1 MHITLSPRR
10 SFLPCALLCLLWAA
24 PALAQSPGSA
34 APALSTE
41 EPQLPAA
48 GALAGLPPRHLGAA
62 PQADGGHAA
71 TTGEE
76 RIGGKPRKAKKTPG
90 TRTAAAVK
98 QKDALPEQIAP
109 TVGAPEPLA
118 GEPLHSLAASAE
130 KAAPVKREEVPAS
143 ARLNAKGVAYRGL
156 FLHGNEN
163 PQLLLVEPGEGV
175 SVYLGS
181 TRMAQL
187 KGLDLASDAS
197 LKALGVKEAIL
208 PVELI
213 QDGTTQLLVWRKVPA
228 ADGSVHIHATVLKPI
243 GRFFGHVLDR
253 HVATR
258 KGDKV
263 TVHAR
268 LGVLQDNTQPDLL
281 WTPLDAKGTPTSTQ
295 RVLRWN
301 VWSGTFHAWEP
312 VPTAPKLHTPKQ
324 PKPQS

>member
-1 MHITLSPRR
+1 MHTTLSPRR

-24 PALAQSPGSA
+24 PAAASAPGSA
-34 APALSTE
+34 APTPSTE
-41 EPQLPAA
+41 EPLLPAA
-48 GALAGLPPRHLGAA
+48 GELAGLPPRHLGAS

-71 TTGEE
+71 TTGAEAV
-76 RIGGKPRKAKKTPG
+76 GGKTRKAKKATSSK
-90 TRTAAAVK
+90 RAAK
-98 QKDALPEQIAP
+98 KEALPEHIAP

-118 GEPLHSLAASAE
+118 GEPLNTLAASAE
-130 KAAPVKREEVPAS
+130 KAAPVKADEVPAS
-143 ARLNAKGVAYRGL
+143 ARLNARGVAYRGL
-156 FLHGNEN
+156 FLHGNDN

-187 KGLDLASDAS
+187 KGLELASETS
-197 LKALGVKEAIL
+197 LKALGVKQAVL

-213 QDGTTQLLVWRKVPA
+213 QDGTSQLLVWRKVAA
-228 ADGSVHIHATVLKPI
+228 ADGSVRIHATILKPI
-243 GRFFGHVLDR
+243 GRFFGRVLDR

-268 LGVLQDNTQPDLL
+268 LQVLQNDSQPDLL
-281 WTPLDAKGTPTSTQ
+281 WTPLDAKGTPTSTTQ

-301 VWSGTFHAWEP
+301 VWSGTFSAWEP
-312 VPTAPKLHTPKQ
+312 VPTAPKLHTPVEA
-324 PKPQS
+324 KPQS